1 MGCLRQL
8 QTVWAGIIG
17 VIVGRGT
24 VLRVQSSLEWL
35 VCTRAA
41 GLAATVPILRVG
53 GSAS

>member
-1 MGCLRQL
+1 MGCRS
-8 QTVWAGIIG
+8 VPWAEWTDIIG
-17 VIVGRGT
+17 VVVGRGA